1 MMVISSQNKDL
12 VVLQQRIQIQKQT
25 LNKEKRAVKRKTDY
39 QI

>member
-25 LNKEKRAVKRKTDY
+25 LNKEKGAVKRKTDY